1 MSHQRLHNQR
11 KVVLSVDV
19 LRGKAQKW
27 RSTVCSCLVNA
38 TNNPYIVFYYVHQ
51 QTALEDILVL
61 SYSTSTGS
69 ANTGEPCRDCKAPHG
84 FKFLEALDPEDVFSY
99 FGTSAVLDVPGF
111 VIAQP
116 ACPCEEDQVEPKSCK
131 VQRCSL
137 RARGELYAFEFLEDH
152 VFLSSSFVSDR
163 KLNSSVSLLKQFPGA
178 CFAGG
183 RVMRPPGAECR
194 VTYCEGQL
202 QGAIIVNEEKIHI
215 RPVRSKHLNVLE
227 DPSLPRPHIIFRAAG
242 RGTRTIGGIGCLG
255 ATRGTTGPILP
266 SLFACSQ
273 WRCICD
279 ERKSSPRLWK
289 RAEGSIMH
297 LELLVVVGPDVYQF
311 HKEDT
316 ERYIL
321 TNLNIG
327 AELLRDASLGAQLRV
342 HLMRMMVLTEP
353 EVGMNITTNIT
364 SSLVSICEWSK
375 KVNPQNDSDPL
386 HADLVLYVTRFDLE
400 LPDGNKQ
407 LRGVTQ
413 LGGACSSS
421 WSCVITEDTGF
432 DLGVTI
438 AHEIGHSFGIHHDG
452 EGNRCSGSGNVMGSE
467 GSRNSVDLV
476 WSECSREQFL
486 AFLRT
491 GQASCL
497 NDLPDLEGSI
507 PGWKP
512 GLYYGADEQCKIAF
526 GSAAVACTFA
536 RNDIDMCRVLSC
548 HTHRADQTSCTRLRV
563 PLLDGTECGINKWCS
578 KGRCSSLEELNPVA
592 VVHGQWSS
600 WSPLT
605 ACSRS
610 CGGGVVTRRR
620 LCNNPRP
627 AFGGQECRG
636 ADLQAEMCNTQACLT
651 SQLEFMAE
659 QCTATNVKPLYL
671 IPEAPSFYKWTLAA
685 GYAKGDTLCKH
696 MCKAEEK
703 NFMVSRGVSFTDG
716 TRCEQSNHRAEAA
729 FDLCVMGSCR
739 VFGCDGRMDSGMVM
753 DSCKVCG
760 GDNATCTRVSG
771 SYTEGKAKEYV
782 TFLALPHKSTL
793 VYVTNRK
800 PLFTHLAVKVQG
812 QYVVAGKERISLNT
826 TYPSVIEDN
835 QIKYR
840 VFLTEDNLPSLEE
853 VHVDGPTQEDIEIQV
868 YRKYGKEY
876 GDVTNP
882 DITFSYFIP
891 KEKQTH
897 VWIPQFRTC
906 SVSCGEGVL
915 LVDHS
920 CFDQTRNEI
929 TDDQLCLETPQP
941 PSRLEPCAMA
951 PCPQGWVAGD
961 FGPCSATCGGGVT
974 ERLVRCMKKEGGL
987 ILTLPDSKC
996 TDAPKPAST
1005 KACSTE
1011 PCPIRWKESEPG
1023 KCSAIC
1029 GIGVTQQ
1036 NVTCVQILDGLETT
1050 VDDSLC
1056 PAEEKPLAFVPC
1068 VVNICPLGWN
1078 TQDSSPSREEL
1089 VPFGSIQKE
1098 NRSVH
1103 VWSPLVGECTVTC
1116 GGGVA
1121 QLRYVCVAFETK
1133 EETQEKHCNQ
1143 VPKPASRLESCNPML
1158 CPPSWEV
1165 KELAA
1170 CPVSCGG
1177 GRIPL
1182 SLRCVRQEGNTTR
1195 PLPHSKCGR
1204 MPRPDS
1210 TKECGTDPCPARWH
1224 YKMDSCS
1231 VSCGGGVLRRVLYC
1245 AREAGDK
1252 VEEIVADAQCHGL
1265 PRPEEQELCNLE
1277 PCPPRWKVTA
1287 TGSCSSSCGLGI
1299 APRLITCVQLRQGL
1313 ETELEES
1320 SCPEAEKP
1328 LSSIPCIIRMCS
1340 YQWGFS
1346 EWTECSAS
1354 CGNGIQMRH
1363 DFCLNPKTHEHV
1375 NPVFCMRSPKPIT
1388 VRGCSAGP
1396 CPEQPAVDGS
1406 SGSEHQIP
1414 TSALNPITTAATIYP
1429 ERPEYKALDRLPTR
1443 VLAPAPKRR
1452 EELSAGEEDT
1462 DEAYSVCGRLFLNS
1476 TGVINMTGLQVSDCT
1491 VSIGRP
1497 LGEVV
1502 TVQVLESSLNCSA
1515 GEIVLFSE
1523 RMMWRTGCKKLM
1535 VSSINSRTNTLMVRQ
1550 RLLLPGNGVVLQYN
1564 SKAAAKKYYQDTR
1577 CECHED
1583 NSVSW
1588 ETAVLLGIH
1597 GEPG

>member
-1 MSHQRLHNQR
+1 M
-11 KVVLSVDV
+11 
-19 LRGKAQKW
+19 
-27 RSTVCSCLVNA
+27 TVNSIFLAFAMIPLAFCGPA
-38 TNNPYIVFYYVHQ
+38 AFQ
-51 QTALEDILVL
+51 E
-61 SYSTSTGS
+61 
-69 ANTGEPCRDCKAPHG
+69 
-84 FKFLEALDPEDVFSY
+84 KFLEALDPEDVFSY
-99 FGTSAVLDVPGF
+99 FGTNAVLDVPEF

-131 VQRCSL
+131 GQRCSL
-137 RARGELYAFEFLEDH
+137 RAWGELYTFEFLEEH
-152 VFLSSSFVSDR
+152 IFLSSSFVSDR
-163 KLNSSVSLLKQFPGA
+163 KLNSSVSLLKQFPGT
-178 CFAGG
+178 CFASGQLLH
-183 RVMRPPGAECR
+183 PPGAECR

-202 QGAIIVNEEKIHI
+202 QGAVIVNKEKIHI

-227 DPSLPRPHIIFRAAG
+227 DPSLPTPHIIFRAAG
-242 RGTRTIGGIGCLG
+242 RGTRTIGE
-255 ATRGTTGPILP
+255 
-266 SLFACSQ
+266 Q
-273 WRCICD
+273 
-279 ERKSSPRLWK
+279 KSPPRLWK

-311 HKEDT
+311 HTEDT

-353 EVGMNITTNIT
+353 EVGMNITTNIS
-364 SSLVSICEWSK
+364 SSLVSVCEWSK
-375 KVNPQNDSDPL
+375 KVNPQNDSDPQ

-452 EGNRCSGSGNVMGSE
+452 EGNRCSGSGNIMGSE
-467 GSRNSVDLV
+467 GSHNSVDLV

-526 GSAAVACTFA
+526 GSAATACTFA

-548 HTHRADQTSCTRLRV
+548 HTHRADQTSCTRLLV

-578 KGRCSSLEELNPVA
+578 KGRCSSLEELNPGA
-592 VVHGQWSS
+592 AVHGQWSS

-610 CGGGVVTRRR
+610 CGGGVITRRR

-636 ADLQAEMCNTQACLT
+636 ADVQAEMCNTQACLS

-659 QCTATNVKPLYL
+659 QCAATNVKPLYL
-671 IPEAPSFYKWTLAA
+671 IPEVPSFYKWTSAT

-716 TRCEQSNHRAEAA
+716 TRCEQSNRRAKGA

-753 DSCKVCG
+753 DSCMVCG

-782 TFLALPHKSTL
+782 TFLALPHKATL

-812 QYVVAGKERISLNT
+812 RYVVAGKERISLNI
-826 TYPSVIEDN
+826 TYPSVIEDS

-840 VFLTEDNLPSLEE
+840 VLLTEDNLPSLEE

-882 DITFSYFIP
+882 DITFRYFIP

-915 LVDHS
+915 LVNHS

-929 TDDQLCLETPQP
+929 TDDQQCSETPQP
-941 PSRLEPCAMA
+941 PSRQEPCAMA
-951 PCPQGWVAGD
+951 PCPG
-961 FGPCSATCGGGVT
+961 
-974 ERLVRCMKKEGGL
+974 
-987 ILTLPDSKC
+987 
-996 TDAPKPAST
+996 
-1005 KACSTE
+1005 
-1011 PCPIRWKESEPG
+1011 RWKESEPG

-1029 GIGVTQQ
+1029 GAGVTQQ

-1056 PAEEKPLAFVPC
+1056 LAEEKPLAFVPC

-1078 TQDSSPSREEL
+1078 TQDNSPSREEL
-1089 VPFGSIQKE
+1089 VPFGSLQKE
-1098 NRSVH
+1098 NRLVH
-1103 VWSPLVGECTVTC
+1103 VWSPLLGECTVTC

-1121 QLRYVCVAFETK
+1121 QLRYVCVAFKTK

-1143 VPKPASRLESCNPML
+1143 VPRPASRLESCNPML

-1204 MPRPDS
+1204 MPRPAS
-1210 TKECGTDPCPARWH
+1210 TKECGTDLCPARWH

-1231 VSCGGGVLRRVLYC
+1231 VSCGGGVVRRVLYC
-1245 AREAGDK
+1245 ARETGDK
-1252 VEEIVADAQCHGL
+1252 VEEIVSDAQCHGL

-1277 PCPPRWKVTA
+1277 PCPPRWKVAA

-1299 APRLITCVQLRQGL
+1299 ATQLITCVQLRQGL

-1320 SCPEAEKP
+1320 LCPEAEKP

-1340 YQWGFS
+1340 YEWGFS

-1354 CGNGIQMRH
+1354 CGNGIQMRQ

-1388 VRGCSAGP
+1388 VRGCSASP
-1396 CPEQPAVDGS
+1396 CPEQPVVDGS
-1406 SGSEHQIP
+1406 SVSEHQIP
-1414 TSALNPITTAATIYP
+1414 TSATNPITTAATTYS
-1429 ERPEYKALDRLPTR
+1429 ERPEYKALDRPPTR
-1443 VLAPAPKRR
+1443 VLAPSPKRP

-1462 DEAYSVCGRLFLNS
+1462 AEEYSVCGRLFLNS

-1515 GEIVLFSE
+1515 GDIVLFSGR
-1523 RMMWRTGCKKLM
+1523 RMWWTGCKKLT
-1535 VSSINSRTNTLMVRQ
+1535 VSSVNSRTNTLMVRQ

-1564 SKAAAKKYYQDTR
+1564 SKAAAKKYHQDCDVQLFGPWGEIVNPRQLPDPKQRVACRTFINVAPR
-1577 CECHED
+1577 YRIAIHALYMDLGTENNQTHSSYISIRDVSAMKTTVFHGKQMFFWESTGSRAEIEFHEGFTED
-1583 NSVSW
+1583 RVSFR
-1588 ETAVLLGIH
+1588 AVYWVR
-1597 GEPG
+1597 EPR

>member
-1 MSHQRLHNQR
+1 M
-11 KVVLSVDV
+11 
-19 LRGKAQKW
+19 
-27 RSTVCSCLVNA
+27 TVNSIFLAFAMIPLAFCGPA
-38 TNNPYIVFYYVHQ
+38 AFQ
-51 QTALEDILVL
+51 E
-61 SYSTSTGS
+61 
-69 ANTGEPCRDCKAPHG
+69 
-84 FKFLEALDPEDVFSY
+84 KFLEALDPEDVFSY
-99 FGTSAVLDVPGF
+99 FGTNAVLDVPEF

-131 VQRCSL
+131 GQRCSL
-137 RARGELYAFEFLEDH
+137 RAWGELYTFEFLEEH
-152 VFLSSSFVSDR
+152 IFLSSSFVSDR
-163 KLNSSVSLLKQFPGA
+163 KLNSSVSLLKQFPGT
-178 CFAGG
+178 CFASGQLLH
-183 RVMRPPGAECR
+183 PPGAECR

-202 QGAIIVNEEKIHI
+202 QGAVIVNKEKIHI

-227 DPSLPRPHIIFRAAG
+227 DPSLPTPHIIFRAAG
-242 RGTRTIGGIGCLG
+242 RGTRTIGE
-255 ATRGTTGPILP
+255 
-266 SLFACSQ
+266 Q
-273 WRCICD
+273 
-279 ERKSSPRLWK
+279 KSPPRLWK

-311 HKEDT
+311 HTEDT

-353 EVGMNITTNIT
+353 EVGMNITTNIS
-364 SSLVSICEWSK
+364 SSLVSVCEWSK
-375 KVNPQNDSDPL
+375 KVNPQNDSDPQ

-452 EGNRCSGSGNVMGSE
+452 EGNRCSGSGNIMGSE
-467 GSRNSVDLV
+467 GSHNSVDLV

-526 GSAAVACTFA
+526 GSAATACTFA

-548 HTHRADQTSCTRLRV
+548 HTHRADQTSCTRLLV

-578 KGRCSSLEELNPVA
+578 KGRCSSLEELNPGA
-592 VVHGQWSS
+592 AVHGQWSS

-610 CGGGVVTRRR
+610 CGGGVITRRR

-636 ADLQAEMCNTQACLT
+636 ADVQAEMCNTQACLS

-659 QCTATNVKPLYL
+659 QCAATNVKPLYL
-671 IPEAPSFYKWTLAA
+671 IPEVPSFYKWTSAT

-716 TRCEQSNHRAEAA
+716 TRCEQSNHRAKGA

-753 DSCKVCG
+753 DSCMVCG

-782 TFLALPHKSTL
+782 TFLALPHKATL

-812 QYVVAGKERISLNT
+812 RYVVAGKERISLNI
-826 TYPSVIEDN
+826 TYPSVIEDS

-840 VFLTEDNLPSLEE
+840 VLLTEDNLPSLEE

-882 DITFSYFIP
+882 DITFRYFIP

-915 LVDHS
+915 LVNHS

-929 TDDQLCLETPQP
+929 TDDQQCSETPQP
-941 PSRLEPCAMA
+941 PSRQEPCAMA
-951 PCPQGWVAGD
+951 PCPG
-961 FGPCSATCGGGVT
+961 
-974 ERLVRCMKKEGGL
+974 
-987 ILTLPDSKC
+987 
-996 TDAPKPAST
+996 
-1005 KACSTE
+1005 
-1011 PCPIRWKESEPG
+1011 RWKESEPG

-1029 GIGVTQQ
+1029 GAGVTQQ

-1056 PAEEKPLAFVPC
+1056 LAEEKPLAFVPC

-1078 TQDSSPSREEL
+1078 TQDNSPSREEL
-1089 VPFGSIQKE
+1089 VPFGSLQKE
-1098 NRSVH
+1098 NRLVH
-1103 VWSPLVGECTVTC
+1103 VWSPLLGECTVTC

-1121 QLRYVCVAFETK
+1121 QLRYVCVAFKTK

-1143 VPKPASRLESCNPML
+1143 VPRPASRLESCNPML

-1204 MPRPDS
+1204 MPRPAS
-1210 TKECGTDPCPARWH
+1210 TKECGTDLCPARWH

-1231 VSCGGGVLRRVLYC
+1231 VSCGGGVVRRVLYC
-1245 AREAGDK
+1245 ARETGDK
-1252 VEEIVADAQCHGL
+1252 VEEIVSDAQCHGL

-1277 PCPPRWKVTA
+1277 PCPPRWKVAA

-1299 APRLITCVQLRQGL
+1299 ATQLITCVQLRQGL

-1320 SCPEAEKP
+1320 LCPEAEKP

-1340 YQWGFS
+1340 YEWGFS

-1354 CGNGIQMRH
+1354 CGNGIQMRQ

-1396 CPEQPAVDGS
+1396 CPEQPVVDGS
-1406 SGSEHQIP
+1406 SVSEHQIP
-1414 TSALNPITTAATIYP
+1414 TSATNPITTAATTYS
-1429 ERPEYKALDRLPTR
+1429 ERPEYKALDRPPTR
-1443 VLAPAPKRR
+1443 VLAPSPKRP

-1462 DEAYSVCGRLFLNS
+1462 AEEYSVCGRLFLNS

-1515 GEIVLFSE
+1515 GDIVLFSGR
-1523 RMMWRTGCKKLM
+1523 RMWWTGCKKLT
-1535 VSSINSRTNTLMVRQ
+1535 VSSVNSRTNTLMVRQ

-1564 SKAAAKKYYQDTR
+1564 SKAAAKKYHQDCDVQLFGPWGEIVNPRQLPDPKQRVACRTFINVAPR
-1577 CECHED
+1577 YRIAIHALYMDLGTENNQTHSSYISIRDVSAMKTTVFHGKQMFFWESTGSRAEIEFHEGFTED
-1583 NSVSW
+1583 RVSFR
-1588 ETAVLLGIH
+1588 AVYWVR
-1597 GEPG
+1597 EPR